1 MRFLSTFSQLQLLIL
16 KKVFTRAWTNIHT
29 ANSCVCVPL
38 VSEPLLLVC
47 KHATVFICACV
58 FAIHKR
64 AILAAILD
72 KAHHTHENLPSELRR
87 EGDTLRSLLF
97 KVTIFCELAV

>member
-1 MRFLSTFSQLQLLIL
+1 MRFLSTFSQLQPLIL

-64 AILAAILD
+64 AAILD
-72 KAHHTHENLPSELRR
+72 KAHHTHEDKKDVNTGSDDGRAQECSFGQP
-87 EGDTLRSLLF
+87 
-97 KVTIFCELAV
+97 